1 MAKWYRISRSILRF
15 DDTIT
20 LYQKHISTETIGGI
34 DTETE
39 TWERTVINGVQWVD
53 HYDKQ
58 NESGKI
64 SVARYVSITFPK
76 GTYTGLVLDAAREED
91 AIVYGEVTDTVTGAR
106 GNRISDLLERYP
118 KSGRIKSVN
127 DNTNRRMLKNIKV
140 VIG

>member
-1 MAKWYRISRSILRF
+1 M
-15 DDTIT
+15 
-20 LYQKHISTETIGGI
+20 GGI
-34 DTETE
+34 STETE
-39 TWERTVINGVQWVD
+39 TWERTVIHGVQWAD

-64 SVARYVSITFPK
+64 SVARYASITFPE